1 MSSVVTDQ
9 VEKRVP
15 PTGTRE
21 WWILYL
27 LGPLLAFGAGLL
39 LVPELVYDRFVWQYL
54 WGPVVADAAGQP
66 VTHEGITAVAGYNPV
81 NTVTYLAIVL
91 YSLPGLRTFLQ
102 RYEIDLDTRLAY
114 GFAPLIIAGGAMRAL
129 EDAQLLPTSLD
140 VLFIT
145 PSIYFVM
152 AGVALVSLLIG
163 VVLRERDVVSLP
175 MTVAGL
181 GTGWALLAVGWAMR
195 YGLTDAETFRLVV
208 PVLTTSIALLVTGGF
223 YAAGAIPALS
233 ALRHPM
239 YLLVIFGQ
247 MWDAAQNLVGVTLY
261 GYEPK
266 LFITGAVYEW
276 TGFAGSTFVLKL
288 IAVTAVVWILADG
301 EGEMDYTWWWLIAF
315 VAMAVGLPMGVR
327 GSIRMML
334 GV

>member
-1 MSSVVTDQ
+1 MSSVVTEQ

-129 EDAQLLPTSLD
+129 EDAQLLPASLD

-233 ALRHPM
+233 WLDVRPEADCRDGCRMDPRRRRGRDGLHVVVAYRVRRDGRRPPDGCSW
-239 YLLVIFGQ
+239 IDSD
-247 MWDAAQNLVGVTLY
+247 DARSLT
-261 GYEPK
+261 K
-266 LFITGAVYEW
+266 RW
-276 TGFAGSTFVLKL
+276 
-288 IAVTAVVWILADG
+288 
-301 EGEMDYTWWWLIAF
+301 MR
-315 VAMAVGLPMGVR
+315 LP
-327 GSIRMML
+327 
-334 GV
+334 